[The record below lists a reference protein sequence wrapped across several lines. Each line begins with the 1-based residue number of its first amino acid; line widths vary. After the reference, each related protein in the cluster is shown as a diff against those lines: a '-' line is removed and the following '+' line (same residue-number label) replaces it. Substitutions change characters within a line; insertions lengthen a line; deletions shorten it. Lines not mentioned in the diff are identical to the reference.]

1 MPRVGGGSLSPM
13 VSGEAQRMIVTC
25 PECAARYKLD
35 RSRVSARGARITC
48 PRCKHVFVVY
58 PSQQSPGS
66 TTLTPT
72 GFQDEPGPSKSVP
85 APRPSVPTARAP
97 EPARKSTPAK
107 SRRKASDLDFRKVG
121 IGSWKVRVKIGL
133 VYDFSDIRTLRKY
146 IADGRVTPE
155 DVISHDGST
164 WVPIGD
170 IPDLDAYFVEVY
182 ERAEAGAQAAPEPT
196 PTPSA
201 PTFDHAFE
209 EDDPTRIMRVGGGL
223 GSNLAAQTLAAAAAE
238 AAQAEA
244 APATGARPFVDP
256 FAQLKEE
263 KRRRPAAKRAPAPAE
278 APKSKA
284 LPIVA
289 GVMVLVVIGLG
300 AWWFLTQEDNGVV
313 LPTQEPANTAEMDEA
328 RKNAASELEKLDE
341 ELRKDLERSKAE
353 EAERADRD
361 KLTPVGPKGP
371 GPGLR
376 PVVPD
381 KIPTQSND
389 PIATDYAA
397 MCKAAAGRSDWSA
410 ALSPCGSAAQSNG
423 RDLGAKV
430 SYGIALFE
438 TGKADSAKTQL
449 QQAKSMGSRDARV
462 EKYLGH
468 IARKQ
473 GDVFGANAH
482 YQAYLATKPR
492 DAAAI
497 QALMQGG

>member
-1 MPRVGGGSLSPM
+1 M
-13 VSGEAQRMIVTC
+13 VSGEATRMIVTC

-35 RSRVSARGARITC
+35 SSRVSARGARITC

-58 PSQQSPGS
+58 PSQKDPGS

-72 GFQDEPGPSKSVP
+72 GFQEKLGTTKSAPSPSASSAGASAAAAP
-85 APRPSVPTARAP
+85 APAP
-97 EPARKSTPAK
+97 AQSAPPPK
-107 SRRKASDLDFRKVG
+107 SRRRASDLDFRKVG
-121 IGSWKVRVKIGL
+121 IASWKVRVKIGL
-133 VYDFSDIRTLRKY
+133 VYDFSDIKTLRKY

-182 ERAEAGAQAAPEPT
+182 ERAEAGASEPEPQ
-196 PTPSA
+196 A
-201 PTFDHAFE
+201 PAPDALPDPQGPAFQ
-209 EDDPTRIMRVGGGL
+209 EDEPTRIMRVGGGL

-238 AAQAEA
+238 AAQADA
-244 APATGARPFVDP
+244 SPAYSGARPFVDP

-263 KRRRPAAKRAPAPAE
+263 KRRRPAAKRAPEPESAPR
-278 APKSKA
+278 SKA

-289 GVMVLVVIGLG
+289 AVLVLTVIGLG
-300 AWWFLTQEDNGVV
+300 AWWYLTLPGAPVV
-313 LPTQEPANTAEMDEA
+313 LPNQEPQNSAELEKA
-328 RKNAASELEKLDE
+328 REHAASELEKLDD
-341 ELRKDLERSKAE
+341 ELRRDLERSKAE
-353 EAERADRD
+353 DAQREDPD
-361 KLTPVGPKGP
+361 KLVPVGPRGP

-381 KIPTQSND
+381 KIPQQGAD
-389 PIATDYAA
+389 PLAVDHAA
-397 MCKAAAGRSDWSA
+397 LCKAAAGRGDWSA
-410 ALSPCGSAAQSNG
+410 AVSPCSSATQSNG
-423 RDLGAKV
+423 RDMGALV
-430 SYGIALFE
+430 HYGIALFE
-438 TGKADSAKTQL
+438 TGKADGARVQL
-449 QQAKSMGSRDARV
+449 NEAKSLGSRDARI

-482 YQAYLATKPR
+482 YQAYLATSPR

>member
-1 MPRVGGGSLSPM
+1 M

-35 RSRVSARGARITC
+35 SSRVSARGARITC

-58 PSQQSPGS
+58 PSQNSPGS

-72 GFQDEPGPSKSVP
+72 GFQDEPGPSKAAP
-85 APRPSVPTARAP
+85 APRPVPRAVESP
-97 EPARKSTPAK
+97 PQAPKSSP
-107 SRRKASDLDFRKVG
+107 RRKASDLDFRKVG

-133 VYDFSDIRTLRKY
+133 VYDFSDIKTLRKY

-182 ERAEAGAQAAPEPT
+182 ERAEAGAMAEPAA

-201 PTFDHAFE
+201 PPPESAFE

-244 APATGARPFVDP
+244 SPSPSARPFVDP

-263 KRRRPAAKRAPAPAE
+263 KRRRPAAKRAPAPVE
-278 APKSKA
+278 EPKSKA

-300 AWWFLTQEDNGVV
+300 AWWYLTQPEPPIV
-313 LPTQEPANTAEMDEA
+313 LPNQGTENTAEMDEA

-353 EAERADRD
+353 EAERDDRD
-361 KLTPVGPKGP
+361 KLVPVGPKGP

-381 KIPTQSND
+381 KIPSQSTD
-389 PIATDYAA
+389 PIATDYGAL
-397 MCKAAAGRSDWSA
+397 CKAAAGRGDWSA
-410 ALSPCGSAAQSNG
+410 AVSPCSSATQSNG
-423 RDLGAKV
+423 RDLSAKV

-438 TGKADSAKTQL
+438 TGKTDGAKTQL

>member
-1 MPRVGGGSLSPM
+1 M
-13 VSGEAQRMIVTC
+13 VSGDATRMIVTC

-35 RSRVSARGARITC
+35 SSRVSARGARITC

-58 PSQQSPGS
+58 PSQGEPGS

-72 GFQDEPGPSKSVP
+72 GFQEQSDAALPAASPSVP
-85 APRPSVPTARAP
+85 APAP
-97 EPARKSTPAK
+97 AAKK
-107 SRRKASDLDFRKVG
+107 SRRRASDLDFRKVG

-133 VYDFSDIRTLRKY
+133 VYDFSDIKTLRKY

-182 ERAEAGAQAAPEPT
+182 ERAEAGASEPEEKPATPAAAP
-196 PTPSA
+196 PSH
-201 PTFDHAFE
+201 DHAFQE
-209 EDDPTRIMRVGGGL
+209 EDPTRIMRVGGGL

-244 APATGARPFVDP
+244 APSSNGARPFVDP

-263 KRRRPAAKRAPAPAE
+263 KRRRPAAKRAPAPEE
-278 APKSKA
+278 APRSKA
-284 LPIVA
+284 LPVLA
-289 GVMVLVVIGLG
+289 AVLVLAVIGLG
-300 AWWFLTQEDNGVV
+300 AWWYLTQPETPVI
-313 LPTQEPANTAEMDEA
+313 LPNQGPENSAELDKA
-328 RKNAASELEKLDE
+328 RQNAASELEKLDE
-341 ELRKDLERSKAE
+341 ELRRDLERSKAE
-353 EAERADRD
+353 DAQREDPD
-361 KLTPVGPKGP
+361 KLVPVGPRGP

-381 KIPTQSND
+381 KLPQQGGDT
-389 PIATDYAA
+389 IAVDHGAL
-397 MCKAAAGRSDWSA
+397 CKAAAGRGDWS
-410 ALSPCGSAAQSNG
+410 SAVASCSSATQSNG
-423 RDLGAKV
+423 RDMSAHV
-430 SYGIALFE
+430 NYGIALFE
-438 TGKADSAKTQL
+438 TGKTDGARVQL
-449 QQAKSMGSRDARV
+449 NQAKSLGSRDARI

-482 YQAYLATKPR
+482 YQAYLATSPR

-497 QALMQGG
+497 ESLMQGG